1 MPSVGEDVQ
10 QLDSYA
16 WLVRMQNRTATLEN
30 KLVVFYPI
38 LKYTHTIWPAI
49 PFLSTYQKEMTNV
62 PIQELY
68 SNSELLYSPNNCQK
82 LEQTQYSSI
91 NEGINYQWYI
101 LTMKYDSTI
110 AQMFSRETCKARSQ
124 TQKTIYSLQMKFQKS
139 QTKG

>member
-30 KLVVFYPI
+30 KLVVFYQF
-38 LKYTHTIWPAI
+38 KYTHTIWPAI
-49 PFLSTYQKEMTNV
+49 PFLSTYQKEMTTC
-62 PIQELY
+62 PYKELY

-110 AQMFSRETCKARSQ
+110 AQMFSRGLCKAREARHKRLY
-124 TQKTIYSLQMKFQKS
+124 TPFR
-139 QTKG
+139 